1 MNKKIFLYLT
11 FIGLFV
17 LLFSCEKDETKA
29 VLLDNPVSPA
39 IQVIPDL
46 TLKRANGLNILEF
59 VGTPVEPGFQASVM
73 YYLEACAK
81 GTNFADPTL
90 IVSGDQ
96 TSLINDNNNL
106 SMKISVGDLDG
117 ILLNKFPADVV
128 SSLDFR
134 IRSLLSLSS
143 GSGTYEYSSET
154 KTANVLTYGPPTLSF
169 TVAGK
174 LQGVVSAGDNKTY
187 TGWIYTDGTPFQFNN
202 NDDSKKYGGV
212 LASGEISCAL
222 TENGPAIA
230 LEAGAYNMT
239 ADINSGVMKMTVAD
253 VTIGIIGDAVGGWDN
268 DTKMIYNF
276 TDKTWNITINVTAG
290 GIKFRTHNS
299 WAAVNVGYNPAKP
312 DLNNLYQNDGKTDSQ
327 DIKDIA
333 PGKYNIKLYLDT
345 TPKKVVF
352 TPTN

>member
-11 FIGLFV
+11 FIGLIV

-29 VLLDNPVSPA
+29 VLLDNPTLPT
-39 IQVIPDL
+39 IQSMPDL
-46 TLKRANGLNILEF
+46 TLKRANGLNMLEF

-81 GTNFADPTL
+81 GTNFADA
-90 IVSGDQ
+90 
-96 TSLINDNNNL
+96 SLILSDSQDL

-117 ILLNKFPADVV
+117 ILLKKFPADQV

-134 IRSLLSLSS
+134 IRSVLSLSS
-143 GSGTYEYSSET
+143 GTGSYEYSSAI
-154 KTANVLTYGPPTLSF
+154 KNANVTTYGPPALSF
-169 TVAGK
+169 TTAGK
-174 LQGVVSAGDNKTY
+174 LQTVVSAGDNKTY
-187 TGWIYTDGTPFQFNN
+187 TGWIYTDGTPILFTN
-202 NDDSKKYGGV
+202 NDDGKKYGGV
-212 LASGEISCAL
+212 LASGEVSCAL
-222 TENGPAIA
+222 TENGPAVA

-239 ADINSGVMKMTVAD
+239 ADINSGVMKLTVAD
-253 VTIGIIGDAVGGWDN
+253 VSIGIIGDAVGGWDN

-276 TDKTWNITINVTAG
+276 TDHTWNVTIDVVAG

-299 WAAVNVGYNPAKP
+299 WAAVNVGYNPAGH
-312 DLNNLYQNDGKTDSQ
+312 DLNKLYQNDGKTDSQ

-333 PGKYNIKLYLDT
+333 PGKYNIKLYLET
-345 TPKKVVF
+345 TPMKVVF